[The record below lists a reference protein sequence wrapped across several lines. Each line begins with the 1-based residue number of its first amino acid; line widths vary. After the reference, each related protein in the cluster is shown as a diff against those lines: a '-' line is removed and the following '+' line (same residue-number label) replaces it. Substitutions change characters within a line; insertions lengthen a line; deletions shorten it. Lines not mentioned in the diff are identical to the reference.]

1 VSSPRY
7 VVGIDLGT
15 TNTVVAASL
24 LPLPGATR
32 DASVGRAGE
41 VGIFGIAQQVAAG
54 AIEPRPLLPSVLY
67 APLDPRERAEAS
79 PPGASSPSSRESPWI
94 VGAYARTRGGEIP
107 GRAVTSAKSW
117 LAHPAVDRAAP
128 ILPWGADAEDA
139 DGAEAPARGEAGLA
153 GPKISPID
161 ASAAILAHLRR
172 AWDAAHPDAPLVEQS
187 IVLTVPASFD
197 EVARGLT
204 VEATRRAGF
213 PEGSVRLLEEP
224 QAAFLDWA
232 RVAGDPGLLELLRL
246 AGEGDRAEVLVVDVG
261 GGTTDVSLIEVARDA
276 AAPGGV
282 AVRRVAV
289 GDHLLLGGDNVDL
302 ALAHRLEPRLV
313 GEGEHLPPQRFA
325 QLVAACRDAKERLL
339 SKGAPDEIS
348 VTLLGGG
355 ARLVGGAKR
364 TPLSRVELASIAI
377 DGFFP
382 AIDRDAITS
391 ARRRARAGLV
401 AVGLPY
407 AQDPAITRHLGEFL
421 VRHRRSSGA
430 VAVLLN
436 GGVFHARALAERT
449 FEAIEA
455 LTGQPALR
463 LPFADPDL
471 AVARGAVAY
480 GLALRGLGR
489 KIGGGS
495 SRGYFVGL
503 ASEPGAAPR
512 AICLMPRGTEA
523 GEHVVARERVLALTV
538 GRSARFDV
546 FASTGSA
553 TEAPSRPGDVVVV
566 DEDFVALPKIATAIP
581 GRAGEVHVQLEG
593 ELTEVG
599 TLALGLVEVDA
610 PATGVPPRHWRLEFE
625 LRGSERE
632 AVPASLSEAP
642 PPVSRAFERR
652 LEEAR
657 GKIERVFGK
666 PRRRDGDVAS
676 DHDAVDPREAKQLMR
691 ELERIL
697 GERSTWPTAIVRPL
711 FDFVRPMAA
720 ARKRSVDHERAFWS
734 LAGFLLRPGFGDPLD
749 EGRAAAIAPL
759 FGQGLAFPKEAQ
771 NWRAWWVAWRRVA
784 GGLDEPT
791 QLAIRDLLD
800 PFLAYEEPGSAR
812 APRKKPKNVRAEPFD
827 EVLLLAS
834 SLERVP
840 AARRVELGA
849 WILERTWTNHDPQLY
864 AALGRLGARVP
875 AYASAHHVVSSRTA
889 GSWLAHLLRADW
901 AAIPT
906 AAWATVQLARR
917 TGDRARDVDPKL
929 AEEVAVRLERAGARP
944 EWTRMVREVVALD
957 EAQRREMF
965 GEALPSGLRLV
976 E

>member
-1 VSSPRY
+1 VTSPRY

-24 LPLPGATR
+24 LPAPGAR
-32 DASVGRAGE
+32 PGRAGD
-41 VGIFGIAQQVAAG
+41 VAIFPVTQQVAAG
-54 AIEPRPLLPSVLY
+54 AIEPRPLLPSALY
-67 APLDPRERAEAS
+67 APLDPRERAEAT
-79 PPGASSPSSRESPWI
+79 AAEAHDAWI
-94 VGAYARTRGGEIP
+94 VGAFARARGAEIP

-117 LAHPAVDRAAP
+117 LAHPAVDRAAA
-128 ILPWGADAEDA
+128 ILPWGADADDDEPDA
-139 DGAEAPARGEAGLA
+139 TRPAA
-153 GPKISPID
+153 PKISPID
-161 ASAAILAHLRR
+161 ASAAVLAHVRR
-172 AWDAAHPDAPLVEQS
+172 AWDAAHPEAPLVAQA

-282 AVRRVAV
+282 AVRRIAV

-313 GEGEHLPPQRFA
+313 GDGEHLPPQRFA

-339 SKGAPDEIS
+339 AEPTGAPIDELT

-355 ARLVGGAKR
+355 ARLIGGAKR
-364 TPLSRVELASIAI
+364 TPLSRAELAAIAI
-377 DGFFP
+377 EGFFP
-382 AIDRDAITS
+382 AIDREALAT
-391 ARRRARAGLV
+391 APRRARAGLV

-421 VRHRRSSGA
+421 LRHRRGGGA

-436 GGVFHARALAERT
+436 GGVFHARALADRT
-449 FEAIEA
+449 FEAIET
-455 LTGQPALR
+455 LTGRPVTR

-480 GLALRGLGR
+480 GLAVRGLGR

-503 ASEPGAAPR
+503 AAEPGAPRR
-512 AICLMPRGTEA
+512 AICLVPRGTEA
-523 GEHVVARERVLALTV
+523 GEHLVVRDRVLALTV

-546 FASTGSA
+546 FATTGSA
-553 TEAPSRPGDVVVV
+553 TERRSRPGDVVEI
-566 DEDFVALPKIATAIP
+566 DDSDGELLAMPKIATAIP
-581 GRAGEVHVQLEG
+581 GQAGEVHVQLEG

-599 TLALGLVEVDA
+599 TLSLGLVEVDGRA
-610 PATGVPPRHWRLEFE
+610 ATPRHWRLEFE
-625 LRGSERE
+625 LRGDERE

-657 GKIERVFGK
+657 GKIDRVFGK
-666 PRRRDGDVAS
+666 PRRRDGDAFGDKVARA
-676 DHDAVDPREAKQLMR
+676 DADLVDPREAKQLMR

-749 EGRAAAIAPL
+749 EGRATAIAPL
-759 FGQGLAFPKEAQ
+759 FAQGLAFPKEAQ

-800 PFLAYEEPGSAR
+800 PFLAYEEAGSAR

-840 AARRVELGA
+840 VARRVELGA

-864 AALGRLGARVP
+864 AAIGRLGARVP
-875 AYASAHHVVSSRTA
+875 AYASAHHVVSPRVA

-901 AAIPT
+901 TAIPT

-929 AEEVAVRLERAGARP
+929 AEEVAVRLERAGVRP
-944 EWTRMVREVVALD
+944 EWARMVREVVAID

-965 GEALPSGLRLV
+965 GEALPTGLRLV